1 MDNIILP
8 SEFNPKKITFDAP
21 RNLGTN
27 GGKIIYVSY
36 GGKPLIFQTP
46 EMVVPFG
53 MNKWDGDKYTLDLS
67 FKGKE
72 TRENLQMFFN
82 GLAELDKTLVK
93 AGLDNCQTWFKKKY
107 SSIDVVEALYTP
119 TIKYAKD
126 KMTGEITDKYPPTFK
141 LNLPYRDGAFNC
153 EVYDK
158 SKNLVDLN
166 TMETKGSK
174 VSAIIK
180 CMGIWIAGGKYGC
193 SFRVMQMRVTPPP
206 NLKGYAFKEIEDKCE
221 DDIEEHDDDVVVAEE
236 GQEATDAAVE
246 SGDDGDAGTNDKE
259 DELVESSDEEDEL
272 SAPPK
277 PVAVKKKTVKK
288 TT

>member
-46 EMVVPFG
+46 EMIVPFG

-72 TRENLQMFFN
+72 SRDNLQTFFD
-82 GLAELDKTLVK
+82 GLVELDKTLIK

-107 SSIDVVEALYTP
+107 TSLDVVEALYTP
-119 TIKYAKD
+119 SIKHAKD

-166 TMETKGSK
+166 SIETKGSK

-193 SFRVMQMRVTPPP
+193 SFRVMQMRVTPPQ
-206 NLKGYAFKEIEDKCE
+206 NLKGYAFKEIDDKCE
-221 DDIEEHDDDVVVAEE
+221 DDIEEHDDEGTVAEVE
-236 GQEATDAAVE
+236 GDVPVA
-246 SGDDGDAGTNDKE
+246 TNDDTKDGE
-259 DELVESSDEEDEL
+259 ENDFIESSDDDDEL
-272 SAPPK
+272 NAPPK

-288 TT
+288 